1 MTSAT
6 TRPPS
11 GASGRDPLER
21 LLWRTRW
28 RLALFTLALVS
39 ALLIGVGIVTALV
52 ATRLMH
58 ETIDQTLEQA
68 MAVALTAADRD
79 DEEAGGST
87 APTGWETQVLL
98 LDGTG
103 DVLPGQ
109 ALPALAGLPDLDAV
123 GVAALTGFDEREV
136 TLEGQHLRVMTRP
149 VTIPAH
155 EDRPAVEG
163 FAQAAYRMGLHE
175 RQESILL
182 WTIAIVVAVGILGA
196 GVVTVLVTRRA
207 LQPIRA
213 AFATERRFV
222 AAASHELRTPVAIV
236 RASAEILERERLVTG
251 DGLPLVADIVSEADR
266 MGLLVTDL
274 LTLASAEAGALA
286 VERRPVELVGWL
298 DGLSRRVESMADPAG
313 LTVSPNLPEGRTV
326 VVEADEDRL
335 AQLLLILVDNAIEH
349 SPPGGTIG
357 LELTTGGGRA
367 SIAVRDQGPGVP
379 EADRERI
386 FEPFARLPGRR
397 RTTSGSGLGL
407 AIARQL
413 AVRHGADLVV
423 DDAPGGGARFTVRLP
438 LAPAGTVVPAPTVPD
453 RTRA

>member
-1 MTSAT
+1 VKATPPRSSAAT
-6 TRPPS
+6 
-11 GASGRDPLER
+11 GRDPLER

-28 RLALFTLALVS
+28 RLALFTLVLVT
-39 ALLIGVGIVTALV
+39 ALLVAIGLVTALV

-58 ETIDQTLEQA
+58 ETIDQTMEQA
-68 MAVALTAADRD
+68 MAVALTAVDRD
-79 DEEAGGST
+79 DEESHH
-87 APTGWETQVLL
+87 APAPAGWETQVLL

-103 DVLPGQ
+103 RVLPGQ
-109 ALPALAGLPDLDAV
+109 PEPALTGLPDLAAV

-136 TLEGQHLRVMTRP
+136 TVDGQHLRLMTRP
-149 VTIPAH
+149 VTVPAL
-155 EDRPAVEG
+155 EDNPAVEG

-175 RQESILL
+175 RQEAILL
-182 WTIAIVVAVGILGA
+182 WTIALVCAVGILGA

-213 AFATERRFV
+213 AFTTERRFV

-236 RASAEILERERLVTG
+236 RASAEILERERLVAD
-251 DGLPLVADIVSEADR
+251 DGRPLVADIVAEADR

-286 VERRPVELVGWL
+286 VERRSLELVGWL

-313 LTVSPNLPEGRTV
+313 LTVRTAWPEGRSV

-349 SPPGGTIG
+349 SPPGGTLR
-357 LELTTGGGRA
+357 LELGVGGGRA
-367 SIAVRDQGPGVP
+367 AIAVSDQGTGVP

-413 AVRHGADLVV
+413 AMRHGADLVV
-423 DDAPGGGARFTVRLP
+423 DDAPGGGARFTLRLP
-438 LAPAGTVVPAPTVPD
+438 LSTTGASAQAVPGAHQ
-453 RTRA
+453 A

>member
-1 MTSAT
+1 MTAA
-6 TRPPS
+6 PS
-11 GASGRDPLER
+11 RRAGAAGRDPLER
-21 LLWRTRW
+21 LLRRTRW
-28 RLALFTLALVS
+28 RLALFTLTVVTALLVS
-39 ALLIGVGIVTALV
+39 VGIVTALV

-58 ETIDQTLEQA
+58 ETIDQMMEQA

-79 DEEAGGST
+79 DVDGIRV

-98 LDGTG
+98 LDPTG
-103 DVLPGQ
+103 RVLPGQ
-109 ALPALAGLPDLDAV
+109 AAPALDGLPAIDAV
-123 GVAALTGFDEREV
+123 GVAALTGLDEREV
-136 TLEGQHLRVMTRP
+136 TLDGQHLRLMTRP
-149 VTIPAH
+149 VTIPPH
-155 EDRPAVEG
+155 EEQPAIEG
-163 FAQAAYRMGLHE
+163 FAQVAYRMGLHE
-175 RQESILL
+175 RQEAILL
-182 WTIAIVVAVGILGA
+182 WTIALVCAVGILGA

-213 AFATERRFV
+213 AFTTERRFV

-236 RASAEILERERLVTG
+236 RASAEILERERLVTD
-251 DGLPLVADIVSEADR
+251 DGRPLVADIVAEADR

-286 VERRPVELVGWL
+286 VERRPLELVGWL

-313 LTVSPNLPEGRTV
+313 LTVRTAWPEGRSV

-349 SPPGGTIG
+349 SPPGGTLG
-357 LELTTGGGRA
+357 LELGVGGGRA
-367 SIAVRDQGPGVP
+367 TIAVSDQGTGVP
-379 EADRERI
+379 EADREHI

-413 AVRHGADLVV
+413 AMRHGADLVV
-423 DDAPGGGARFTVRLP
+423 DDAPGGGARFTLRLP
-438 LAPAGTVVPAPTVPD
+438 LSTTGVSAQAVPGAHQ
-453 RTRA
+453 A